1 MVGAGGAGLAGL
13 HAMQDAGFDA
23 RSFEQN
29 DELGGVWATTKYPS
43 LTIHSRS
50 FNYRFHDFPAI
61 SSAGPCAT
69 REEVH
74 AYLTSYARAKSIADK
89 ITYDTRV
96 ERITVRRA
104 QRDCVVETSSGTH
117 TCDVVICAT
126 GYASA
131 GRPHVPELADRATS
145 QVTVVHS
152 GALTPAMVDDITTHR
167 RKVVVLGAGKS
178 AHEILWLLRD
188 ASTTWV
194 YSKSLWAFS
203 YERLY
208 GAPWNVPLYLYYL
221 QLANL
226 RRRRLDYG
234 PVMRA
239 LQAPLRW
246 SGLMINPIEQD
257 TDVFRNRFAI
267 MKRDQ
272 LAFLKTVARKK
283 AAVTR
288 LAERGVVLDTG
299 ETLAADYLVCATGYD
314 RRKNLPTVVIEEAGR
329 STPHVLAA
337 QHGFYREMVDPVV
350 PEVSLLAASPP
361 YLQQLLGYSLG
372 AQWLSRFHTN
382 SLRNQPSLD
391 EMRRGVGKLAAEFAP
406 WATDEYLSGGLPY
419 AHQRKEE
426 VLPDLFEDMGLPGRL
441 ARKLVISS
449 ASEAAFGRVCA
460 EITQALATV
469 PPRRVASSAR
479 AAHPTRTDR

>member
-1 MVGAGGAGLAGL
+1 
-13 HAMQDAGFDA
+13 MQDAGFEA

-43 LTIHSRS
+43 LTTHSRT
-50 FNYRFHDFPAI
+50 FNYRFHDFPTI

-74 AYLTSYARAKSIADK
+74 GYLKSYARANSIADK

-104 QRDCVVETSSGTH
+104 QGECLVETTAGSH

-131 GRPHVPELADRATS
+131 GRPHMPELANRAS
-145 QVTVVHS
+145 SKVTVVHS
-152 GALTPAMVDDITTHR
+152 GELTPAMVDDITTHR

-178 AHEILWLLRD
+178 AHEILWLLRT
-188 ASTTWV
+188 ASTKWIYT
-194 YSKSLWAFS
+194 KSLWAFS

-234 PVMRA
+234 PLMRA

-257 TDVFRNRFAI
+257 SDVFRNRFAI

-272 LAFLKTVARKK
+272 LAFLKTVERQQV
-283 AAVTR
+283 AVTG
-288 LAERGVVLDTG
+288 LAERGVVLETG

-337 QHGFYREMVDPVV
+337 QHGFYREMVDPAV

-372 AQWLSRFHTN
+372 AQWLSRFHTG
-382 SLRNQPSLD
+382 SLRKQPSLD
-391 EMRRGVGKLAAEFAP
+391 EMRRGVGKIAEEFAP

-426 VLPDLFEDMGLPGRL
+426 VLPDLFEDIGLPSKL

-449 ASEAAFGRVCA
+449 ANEAAFGRVCD
-460 EITQALATV
+460 EITQALASV
-469 PPRRVASSAR
+469 PPRDQRTRDR
-479 AAHPTRTDR
+479 AAR